1 MLTLP
6 YVNSSIC
13 QLLSKLA
20 PQYANSS
27 VFRLLVVSTPQ
38 YVNSCA
44 CQLLSSSTLQYVN
57 SSVCQLFSMST
68 PQCVNFFVCHNF
80 IAPDL
85 LRTVQ
90 LHLAVYRILD
100 CWLVFCCQ
108 LVLLLFVAGSFV
120 LVAWYTY
127 LGIPTLISCL
137 INWLLAVIDWLDMS
151 RYTLRPCTACRAS
164 WIDL

>member
-1 MLTLP
+1 MPTPQCFNALVFRLLRMSTAQ
-6 YVNSSIC
+6 YFDSSLC
-13 QLLSKLA
+13 QLLSMST
-20 PQYANSS
+20 PVHVNSS
-27 VFRLLVVSTPQ
+27 VRQLFST
-38 YVNSCA
+38 
-44 CQLLSSSTLQYVN
+44 STHQYVN
-57 SSVCQLFSMST
+57 SSVCQLL
-68 PQCVNFFVCHNF
+68 CICHNF